1 MINRP
6 SVTPSLFDR
15 AVARVSPAAGLNRL
29 RARAAW
35 NAVTK
40 TAFAGN
46 TGPVRSRGGQKKGT
60 LFNWVVNKLNR
71 WNEAQERET
80 VSDRAEDLTANH
92 PHAASC
98 IESMSTNI
106 IGTGLH
112 PQAKPKWKRLGIS
125 EEQAG
130 LFAESAEWVWA
141 NWCRRADIG
150 DRLHFQDIQYLAAY
164 SMLMSGEYL
173 ILPTMRPYPTRPGDS
188 EVRLAL
194 QVLSPHR
201 MATPMNLM
209 QSTNIRDGVALGGN
223 GEPVGYYVATPK
235 SGKLSMYLSSDDFT
249 RYPAWIGHR
258 PGMLHSFH
266 AAAKH
271 PDRVRGVS
279 VLAPAMKFFRDLSD
293 YLDFEL
299 VGAIVASSFP
309 IFIETTSPYDTMSG
323 FPQEK
328 PGTADTTRYQEV
340 EPGQVMYGSVNQKP
354 HVLKNERP
362 GNTFQG
368 FVETVLRAVGA
379 SVGMPYEVVAKD
391 FSKTNYSSARAALLE
406 AWRVYQLYRTWME
419 RHLCQPVWKMV
430 MEEAWLRGELALPKG
445 GPDFYEGMAEYTHA
459 TWIGPAR
466 GHVDPVKEMKANIEG
481 LKNNILTLSDL
492 AAEQGKDWEDQ
503 VTQRGREVRRVTE
516 EGLTA
521 VAEDPAAD
529 DNDDDDDLEGVT
541 HGQETE

>member
-1 MINRP
+1 MTHRP
-6 SVTPSLFDR
+6 SVSPSLFDR
-15 AVARVSPAAGLNRL
+15 FVAQVSPAAGLKRL
-29 RARAAW
+29 HARAAW
-35 NAVTK
+35 NTVTK
-40 TAFAGN
+40 TSFAGN

-71 WNEAQERET
+71 WNEAQEREI

-92 PHAASC
+92 PHATSC

-106 IGTGLH
+106 IGTGLN
-112 PQAKPKWKRLGIS
+112 PQAKPRWKRLGIS

-130 LFAESAEWVWA
+130 IFAESAEWVWG

-150 DRLHFQDIQYLAAY
+150 DRLCFQDIQYLAAY
-164 SMLMSGEYL
+164 SMLMTGEYL
-173 ILPTMRPYPTRPGDS
+173 ILPTMRTYPTWPGDS

-201 MATPMNLM
+201 MATPMDLLQNPK
-209 QSTNIRDGVALGGN
+209 IRDGVSLGSN
-223 GEPVGYYVATPK
+223 GEPAGYYVATPK
-235 SGKLSMYLSSDDFT
+235 TGKMSLYMSSADFT

-258 PGMLHSFH
+258 PGMFHSFH

-279 VLAPAMKFFRDLSD
+279 ILAPAMKFFRDLSD

-309 IFIETTSPYDTMSG
+309 IFIETSNPYETMAG
-323 FPQEK
+323 FPQEN
-328 PGTADTTRYQEV
+328 PGTDDTRYQEV
-340 EPGQVMYGSVNQKP
+340 EPGQVMYGGPHQKP
-354 HVLKNERP
+354 HVLKNDRP

-406 AWRVYQLYRTWME
+406 AWRVYQLYRVWME
-419 RHLCQPVWKMV
+419 RHLCQPVWRMV

-445 GPDFYEGMAEYTHA
+445 GPDFYEALAEYTHA
-459 TWIGPAR
+459 TWIGPPR

-492 AAEQGKDWEDQ
+492 AAEQGKDWESQ
-503 VTQRGREVRRVTE
+503 VEQRGRETRK
-516 EGLTA
+516 
-521 VAEDPAAD
+521 VAEENLMPAEAAPAPAPENNDEEDPD
-529 DNDDDDDLEGVT
+529 GE
-541 HGQETE
+541 ETQ